1 MGPTGPTGPA
11 GSGGGTGAGIT
22 GAAGA
27 QGDTGPTGSIGLPG
41 LRGATGSTG
50 PTGNTGPTGPT
61 GPASTVTGPTGVAAL
76 GGTGPTGSQGPTG
89 PVSTAPGY
97 TGPQGPQGPQGNAD
111 LANDAAAAARDAAAA
126 AAADATFSSNAAAA
140 AAAAAAGAAGSAAAA
155 AASAATAQGTT
166 GPTGVPG
173 PTGPFGPT
181 GITGATGK
189 TGPTGATGVTGPTGT
204 FPNPYTG
211 NLSISGAITA
221 NYGILGHVIHNGT
234 ANSTFVNGAAGYQA
248 VFDTYSRLGI
258 GLDYSTGLTAPAAM
272 LHARGVP
279 VFYIP
284 GGATGAVANTA
295 RFETLQTG
303 ANQVSYIHSGTTADW
318 YIRSGLTSGR
328 VYIQDGGGNV
338 QLGSSSSTT
347 TAAGSIACGALSS
360 TTASTVGGVATCIQA
375 VNPNASYP
383 NSKVS
388 MNFYTDGTN
397 GSNAQL
403 TLVGTNT
410 SGSSKTANIIMQQ
423 PTGLIIQGGSGTP
436 IQLWTNNSVVAQTI
450 ATDGSITMPYQLTL
464 GVPPALSYTTVPT
477 LGSTQQGCITNGT
490 GGAMLN
496 VGPSS
501 TTLVS
506 ITLNVGV
513 YLFTCQTNSTTASVS
528 NANLLLSLYIGAT
541 YASGTYVLTS
551 TAVAST
557 AVIVCGG
564 TVTANGTVCSIKC
577 QLSSGTVNILTSSI
591 QAIRI
596 G

>member
-1 MGPTGPTGPA
+1 M
-11 GSGGGTGAGIT
+11 
-22 GAAGA
+22 
-27 QGDTGPTGSIGLPG
+27 
-41 LRGATGSTG
+41 GATG
-50 PTGNTGPTGPT
+50 
-61 GPASTVTGPTGVAAL
+61 
-76 GGTGPTGSQGPTG
+76 
-89 PVSTAPGY
+89 
-97 TGPQGPQGPQGNAD
+97 
-111 LANDAAAAARDAAAA
+111 
-126 AAADATFSSNAAAA
+126 F
-140 AAAAAAGAAGSAAAA
+140 
-155 AASAATAQGTT
+155 
-166 GPTGVPG
+166 
-173 PTGPFGPT
+173 
-181 GITGATGK
+181 TGA
-189 TGPTGATGVTGPTGT
+189 TGT

-211 NLSISGAITA
+211 NLSISGAIAA

-279 VFYIP
+279 IYT
-284 GGATGAVANTA
+284 GGQQVTA
-295 RFETLQTG
+295 RFETLQSG
-303 ANQVSYIHSGTTADW
+303 SNQVSYIHSGTNADW
-318 YIRSGLTSGR
+318 YIRSGLTTGS
-328 VYIQDGGGNV
+328 VFIQDGGGNI

-403 TLVGTNT
+403 TLVGVGPT
-410 SGSSKTANIIMQQ
+410 GASKTANIIMQQ
-423 PTGLIIQGGSGTP
+423 PTGLIIQAGSGAAM
-436 IQLWTNNSVVAQTI
+436 QLWTNNNVVAQTI

-501 TTLVS
+501 TTLAS
-506 ITLNVGV
+506 ISLNVGV

-557 AVIVCGG
+557 AAVVCGG

>member
-1 MGPTGPTGPA
+1 M
-11 GSGGGTGAGIT
+11 
-22 GAAGA
+22 
-27 QGDTGPTGSIGLPG
+27 
-41 LRGATGSTG
+41 GATG
-50 PTGNTGPTGPT
+50 
-61 GPASTVTGPTGVAAL
+61 ATGPTGVMGA
-76 GGTGPTGSQGPTG
+76 TG
-89 PVSTAPGY
+89 A
-97 TGPQGPQGPQGNAD
+97 
-111 LANDAAAAARDAAAA
+111 
-126 AAADATFSSNAAAA
+126 
-140 AAAAAAGAAGSAAAA
+140 
-155 AASAATAQGTT
+155 T
-166 GPTGVPG
+166 GPTGVM
-173 PTGPFGPT
+173 
-181 GITGATGK
+181 GATGL
-189 TGPTGATGVTGPTGT
+189 TGATGT

-221 NYGILGHVIHNGT
+221 NYGVLGYAIHNGT
-234 ANSTFVNGAAGYQA
+234 SNSTFVNGAAGYQA

-279 VFYIP
+279 IYT
-284 GGATGAVANTA
+284 GGQQVTA
-295 RFETLQTG
+295 RFETLQSG
-303 ANQVSYIHSGTTADW
+303 SNQVSYIHSGTNADW
-318 YIRSGLTSGR
+318 YIRSGLTTGS
-328 VYIQDGGGNV
+328 VFIQDGGGNI

-347 TAAGSIACGALSS
+347 TAAGSITCGALSS

-436 IQLWTNNSVVAQTI
+436 IQLWVNSSVVAQTI

-464 GVPPALSYTTVPT
+464 GVPPALNYTTVPT
-477 LGSTQQGCITNGT
+477 LGSTQQGCLTI
-490 GGAMLN
+490 GGAGSVTG
-496 VGPSS
+496 VGTAS
-501 TTLVS
+501 TTLAS

-513 YLFTCQTNSTTASVS
+513 YMFMCQTNPTVASVS
-528 NANLLLSLYIGAT
+528 GANLLLNLYIGLT
-541 YASGTYVLTS
+541 YTSGTYVLTS